1 MRSILTRLYNHT
13 VVATMVTIFFCL
25 AGIVSGSQL
34 IREGFP
40 EIPLD
45 TVLVEMTF
53 LGADPYEVEE
63 GIARKIEEAID
74 GLEGVKRFTTVSI
87 QNRCRTLIEVKD
99 GYPMPKALDN
109 IRNAVDA
116 ISNFPI
122 DAEKPIIS
130 ELTIRGEVIFVA
142 LWGDLT
148 ERVAKETAEQIKD
161 ELQALP
167 EISQVSVSGVR
178 DYEIAIEL
186 SEEKMRQWG
195 LTFDD
200 VSSALQAGSVNLSG
214 GTLRTKGEEI
224 DIKAEGRKYTGEEFS
239 EIVVLAKPTGEI
251 ITLDQIARIRDTFT
265 EDAVIARFN
274 GQPAVMIGVFKTETE
289 DSIRVARA
297 TREYVKERAQTLPPG
312 LHLTPWNDDSTTI
325 EHQLDILIENGLQGL
340 VLVIFTMWVFM
351 GFRLSFWV
359 AMGIPVAISGA
370 LTFLYLTGGS
380 LNIMTLLGMILVMGI
395 LVDDGIV
402 ISESIFNRRWNG
414 ERGLAAA
421 VHGIEE
427 VGVPIIA
434 AVATTIVAFIPL
446 FFIPSVIGK
455 FVAIIPGVVISALM
469 VDMFEATT
477 CLPTHLSH
485 LPDPHTPPKLPR
497 WLRALSFDFYLR
509 KWITGA
515 LFWFIDH
522 VYVPFVYRTLRNRY
536 AVVGCAIAFVIVTI
550 VGIGPPI
557 NKYIGGGFVKF
568 ILFPALDNPFLE
580 ASIEFPKGTP
590 LDITVAALAQ
600 TEKAIQRVE
609 TEAKAQGERPF
620 VKHVYSVIGQ
630 GADPFEQRASGSHV
644 GVIRVEMTT
653 STERKIPSREVVAR
667 WQKATGNIPGAVV
680 QAFGTQE
687 QGPPG
692 APIQIW
698 LEGANIDSLSTAA
711 GEIKAK
717 LRGYGGLYQIE
728 DDFRAGN
735 REIKVDLKP
744 EARGLGLTLNDLA
757 SQVHSGFFG
766 EEAIRVQRGRDDVR
780 VKVRYNQE
788 ERDTLADLDQVRIR
802 TQNGQEVPFFSVAN
816 VRFGQSVASITRV
829 DGQRTI
835 AVSAEVDE
843 ERANAEEVLNDMRD
857 TFMGKIETDHPDVK
871 WSFEGAKQDSND
883 AFKALIG
890 GFAMAMLAIY
900 LIGATTFR
908 SYLQPIVVMMS
919 IPFGMTGAIYGHWLM
934 GMPLSMFSVF
944 GMVALAGV
952 AVNDSIVLVEA
963 FNVKLSEGR
972 SMFGAL
978 ADAGARRFRSIF
990 LTTFTTTIGTA
1001 PLIFEK
1007 DLAARG
1013 MIPMALSMSSGLL
1026 VACVATLVLLP
1037 ALFAI
1042 ANDVRRVIRLAW
1054 SGRWP
1059 TREEVEPGSK
1069 RRVDRYEEDIKDP
1082 SPGEPAMVK

>member
-1 MRSILTRLYNHT
+1 MRGILTKLYNHT

-25 AGIVSGSQL
+25 AGVVSAFQL

-40 EIPLD
+40 EIPVD
-45 TVLVEMTF
+45 TVLVEMTY

-63 GIARKIEEAID
+63 GIARKIEEAVD

-87 QNRCRTLIEVKD
+87 QNTCRTVIEVKD
-99 GYPMPKALDN
+99 GYPMDKALDN

-116 ISNFPI
+116 ISNFPV

-130 ELTIRGEVIFVA
+130 EITIRGEVIFVA
-142 LWGDLT
+142 LWGTGLT
-148 ERVAKETAEQIKD
+148 ERIAKETAEEIKD

-200 VSSALQAGSVNLSG
+200 VSRALQAGSVNLSG

-239 EIVVLAKPTGEI
+239 KIVVVAKPTGEI
-251 ITLDQIARIRDTFT
+251 ITLDQIAQIRDTFT
-265 EDAVIARFN
+265 EDDVIARFN
-274 GQPAVMIGVFKTETE
+274 GEPAVMIGVFKTDTE
-289 DSIRVARA
+289 DSIRVAKA
-297 TREYVKERAQTLPPG
+297 THEYVKKRAQSLPLG

-359 AMGIPVAISGA
+359 AMGIPVAVSGA

-434 AVATTIVAFIPL
+434 AVATTVVAFIPL

-455 FVAIIPGVVISALM
+455 FVAIVPGVVISALM

-477 CLPTHLSH
+477 CLPAHLSH

-522 VYVPFVYRTLRNRY
+522 VYRPFVYATLRHRY
-536 AVVGCAIAFVIVTI
+536 VVLACGIAFVIITI
-550 VGIGPPI
+550 VGML
-557 NKYIGGGFVKF
+557 GGGFVKF
-568 ILFPALDNPFLE
+568 ILFPAVDNPFLE
-580 ASIEFPKGTP
+580 ASIEFPQGTP
-590 LDITVAALAQ
+590 LDVTVAALAQ
-600 TEKAIQRVE
+600 TEEAIRAVE
-609 TEAKAQGERPF
+609 TEAVGQGEKKF
-620 VKHVYSVIGQ
+620 VKHIYSVIGQ
-630 GADPFEQRASGSHV
+630 GADPFEARASGSHV

-653 STERKIPSREVVAR
+653 STERTIPSREVVAR
-667 WQKATGNIPGAVV
+667 WQKTTGNIPGAVV

-698 LEGANIDSLSTAA
+698 LEGGNIDSLTAAA
-711 GEIKAK
+711 GEVKAK
-717 LRGYGGLYQIE
+717 LRGYGGLFQIE

-766 EEAIRVQRGRDDVR
+766 EEAIRVQRGRDDIR
-780 VKVRYNQE
+780 VKVRYNRE
-788 ERDTLADLDQVRIR
+788 ERDTMADLDQVRIR

-816 VRFGQSVASITRV
+816 VRFGQSVASIIRV

-843 ERANAEEVLNDMRD
+843 DRANAEEVLNDVRD
-857 TFMGKIETDHPDVK
+857 TFMPGFEAKYPDVR

-883 AFKALIG
+883 AFKALVG
-890 GFAMAMLAIY
+890 GFAIALLAIY
-900 LIGATTFR
+900 LISATTFR
-908 SYLQPIVVMMS
+908 SYLQPFIVMTS
-919 IPFGMTGAIYGHWLM
+919 IPFGMTGAIYGHWAM
-934 GMPLSMFSVF
+934 NMPLSMFSVF
-944 GMVALAGV
+944 GMVSLAGV

-972 SMFGAL
+972 SMFDAL

-1042 ANDVRRVIRLAW
+1042 ANDVRRVMRFLW
-1054 SGRWP
+1054 RGYWP
-1059 TREEVEPGSK
+1059 NREEVEPGSK
-1069 RRVDRYEEDIKDP
+1069 RRIDRYEEDIKESPVSSEP
-1082 SPGEPAMVK
+1082 SMVK